1 MIRRIGLLLPTGA
14 AGLTRVLQLVL
25 LVVLTR
31 LAEGSA
37 QGALVTGFA
46 LLSSFAIITD
56 SGAANFLLSLPRTRL
71 TRSVHTRAVGFHAG
85 LGSLGAAVAV
95 LITVAAASSIPGE
108 AVLLLVALG
117 VSQVLDSLTRTI
129 RAPLLVGRRDASYAF
144 PDLALVVLKAVPL
157 AIAVLV
163 PEILVLLAFPI
174 VSLVVTAGTWIAV
187 RRDLATTSDE
197 PVRVFPQILEFGLSG
212 SLSALYSQAPLVLGT
227 AILGVD
233 AVTPLALAYRV
244 VQPLEVLPAT
254 LSQQLIPRIRAAVRP
269 ARAYWWRFALGGLV
283 LAGILAL
290 LRGPVE
296 QVFGGDAFDQ
306 AIFLVV
312 LLSVAPKF
320 GNYALMAYAMGSGL
334 VRVRL
339 TATIV
344 TGVVAVALTLVAALT
359 AGPALLAG
367 VTLAAELVLSAAIAA
382 LLIRH
387 RHRTVRKEDA

>member
-1 MIRRIGLLLPTGA
+1 MIRRLGLLLPTGA

-31 LAEGSA
+31 VAEGSA
-37 QGALVTGFA
+37 QNALVTGFA

-71 TRSVHTRAVGFHAG
+71 TRSVHARAVAFHAG

-95 LITVAAASSIPGE
+95 VLTIAAASSIPGE

-157 AIAVLV
+157 AIAALV
-163 PEILVLLAFPI
+163 PEALVLLAFPV

-187 RRDLATTSDE
+187 RRGLATTSDE

-254 LSQQLIPRIRAAVRP
+254 LSQQLIPRIRAAGRP

-290 LRGPVE
+290 IREPVE
-296 QVFGGDAFDQ
+296 RVFGGDAFDQ

-334 VRVRL
+334 IRVRL
-339 TATIV
+339 TATVV
-344 TGVVAVALTLVAALT
+344 TGVVAVALTLAACLT

-367 VTLAAELVLSAAIAA
+367 VTLAAELVLSAAIAV
-382 LLIRH
+382 LLIRT
-387 RHRTVRKEDA
+387 RRKEDA

>member
-1 MIRRIGLLLPTGA
+1 
-14 AGLTRVLQLVL
+14 
-25 LVVLTR
+25 
-31 LAEGSA
+31 
-37 QGALVTGFA
+37 
-46 LLSSFAIITD
+46 
-56 SGAANFLLSLPRTRL
+56 
-71 TRSVHTRAVGFHAG
+71 VG
-85 LGSLGAAVAV
+85 
-95 LITVAAASSIPGE
+95 ITVAAASAIPGE
-108 AVLLLVALG
+108 VVLLLVALG

-163 PEILVLLAFPI
+163 PEILVLLAFPL
-174 VSLVVTAGTWIAV
+174 VSLVVTAGTWATV
-187 RRDLATTSDE
+187 RRGLATTADE

-233 AVTPLALAYRV
+233 AIAPLALAYRV

-254 LSQQLIPRIRAAVRP
+254 LSQQLIPRIRAGGRP

-283 LAGILAL
+283 LAGIIAL
-290 LRGPVE
+290 LREPVE
-296 QVFGGDAFDQ
+296 RVFGGDAFDQ
-306 AIFLVV
+306 GVFLVI

-339 TATIV
+339 TATII
-344 TGVVAVALTLVAALT
+344 TGVVAVALTLAVCLT

-367 VTLAAELVLSAAIAA
+367 VTLASEVVLSVAIAA
-382 LLIRH
+382 LLIR
-387 RHRTVRKEDA
+387 TSRKGHA

>member
-1 MIRRIGLLLPTGA
+1 
-14 AGLTRVLQLVL
+14 
-25 LVVLTR
+25 VVL
-31 LAEGSA
+31 
-37 QGALVTGFA
+37 
-46 LLSSFAIITD
+46 
-56 SGAANFLLSLPRTRL
+56 
-71 TRSVHTRAVGFHAG
+71 
-85 LGSLGAAVAV
+85 
-95 LITVAAASSIPGE
+95 TVAAASAIPGE

-157 AIAVLV
+157 AIAALV
-163 PEILVLLAFPI
+163 PEALVLLAFPV

-187 RRDLATTSDE
+187 RRGLPTTGDE

-254 LSQQLIPRIRAAVRP
+254 LSQQLIPRIRTAGRA

-290 LRGPVE
+290 LREPVAR
-296 QVFGGDAFDQ
+296 VFGGDAFDQ
-306 AIFLVV
+306 VVFLVI

-344 TGVVAVALTLVAALT
+344 TGVVAVALTLIACLT
-359 AGPALLAG
+359 AGTALLAG

-387 RHRTVRKEDA
+387 RNVRKEDA

>member
-1 MIRRIGLLLPTGA
+1 MIRRLGLLLPTGA

-25 LVVLTR
+25 LVALTH
-31 LAEGSA
+31 LSA
-37 QGALVTGFA
+37 GPDGNALVTGFA

-56 SGAANFLLSLPRTRL
+56 SGAANFLLSLPRQSL
-71 TRSVHTRAVGFHAG
+71 TRGVHARAVAFHAG
-85 LGSLGAAVAV
+85 LGTVGAAIAV
-95 LITVAAASSIPGE
+95 LLTVAAASTASRE
-108 AVLLLVALG
+108 TVLLLVALG

-163 PEILVLLAFPI
+163 PELLVLLAFPL
-174 VSLVVTAGTWIAV
+174 VSLVVTAGTWVAV
-187 RRDLATTSDE
+187 RRDLASTSAE

-244 VQPLEVLPAT
+244 VQPLEVVPAT
-254 LSQQLIPRIRAAVRP
+254 LSQQLIPRIRTAGRG

-283 LAGILAL
+283 LAGIIAL
-290 LRGPVE
+290 IREPVE

-306 AIFLVV
+306 VVFLVI

-334 VRVRL
+334 IRVRL
-339 TATIV
+339 TATVV
-344 TGVVAVALTLVAALT
+344 TGIVAVVLTLLACLT
-359 AGPALLAG
+359 AGTVLLAG
-367 VTLAAELVLSAAIAA
+367 VTLVSELVLSAAIAA
-382 LLIRH
+382 LLIRN
-387 RHRTVRKEDA
+387 RRKDTA

>member
-1 MIRRIGLLLPTGA
+1 MIRRLGLLLPTGA

-31 LAEGSA
+31 VSEGQA
-37 QGALVTGFA
+37 QNALVTGFA

-71 TRSVHTRAVGFHAG
+71 TRGVHARAVAFHAG
-85 LGSLGAAVAV
+85 LGSLGAAIAV
-95 LITVAAASSIPGE
+95 VIAVAAASTIPDE

-157 AIAVLV
+157 AIAALV
-163 PEILVLLAFPI
+163 PEALVLLAFPA

-187 RRDLATTSDE
+187 RRGLPTVGDA
-197 PVRVFPQILEFGLSG
+197 PVRVFPQILEYGVSG
-212 SLSALYSQAPLVLGT
+212 SLSALSSQAPLVLGT
-227 AILGVD
+227 AILGAD
-233 AVTPLALAYRV
+233 AAAPLALAYRI

-254 LSQQLIPRIRAAVRP
+254 LSQQLIPRVRAAGRP

-290 LRGPVE
+290 LREPVAR
-296 QVFGGDAFDQ
+296 VFGGDAFDQ
-306 AIFLVV
+306 VVFLVI

-344 TGVVAVALTLVAALT
+344 TGVVAVVLTLAAALT
-359 AGPALLAG
+359 AGTALLTG
-367 VTLAAELVLSAAIAA
+367 VTLASELVLSAVIAA
-382 LLIRH
+382 LLIRT
-387 RHRTVRKEDA
+387 RRKEDA

>member
-1 MIRRIGLLLPTGA
+1 MIRRLGLLLPTGA

-25 LVVLTR
+25 LVALTH
-31 LAEGSA
+31 LSAGSA
-37 QGALVTGFA
+37 ANALVTGFA

-56 SGAANFLLSLPRTRL
+56 SGAANFLLSLPRTRI
-71 TRSVHTRAVGFHAG
+71 TRGVHARAVAFHAA
-85 LGSLGAAVAV
+85 LGALGAAVAV
-95 LITVAAASSIPGE
+95 AITVAAASSIPGE

-163 PEILVLLAFPI
+163 PEILVLLVLPL

-244 VQPLEVLPAT
+244 VQPLEVVPAT
-254 LSQQLIPRIRAAVRP
+254 LSQQLIPRIRAAGRP

-283 LAGILAL
+283 LAGIIAL

-306 AIFLVV
+306 AVFLVI

-339 TATIV
+339 TATVI
-344 TGVVAVALTLVAALT
+344 TGVVAVALTLVACLA
-359 AGPALLAG
+359 AGPTLLAG
-367 VTLAAELVLSAAIAA
+367 VTLVSEIVLSVAIAA
-382 LLIRH
+382 LLIRN
-387 RHRTVRKEDA
+387 RRKEDA

>member
-1 MIRRIGLLLPTGA
+1 MIRRLGLLLPTGA

-31 LAEGSA
+31 VSEGQA
-37 QGALVTGFA
+37 QNALVTGFA

-71 TRSVHTRAVGFHAG
+71 TRGVHARAVAFHAG
-85 LGSLGAAVAV
+85 LGSIGAAIAV
-95 LITVAAASSIPGE
+95 VLTVAAASAIPGE

-157 AIAVLV
+157 AIAALV
-163 PEILVLLAFPI
+163 PEALVLLAFPA

-187 RRDLATTSDE
+187 RRGLPTVGDA
-197 PVRVFPQILEFGLSG
+197 PVRVFPQILEYGLSG

-227 AILGVD
+227 AILGAD
-233 AVTPLALAYRV
+233 AAAPLALAYRI

-254 LSQQLIPRIRAAVRP
+254 LSQQLIPRIRAAGRP

-290 LRGPVE
+290 LREPVA

-306 AIFLVV
+306 VVFLVILV
-312 LLSVAPKF
+312 SVAPKF

-344 TGVVAVALTLVAALT
+344 TGVVAVVLTLAAALT
-359 AGPALLAG
+359 AGTALLAG
-367 VTLAAELVLSAAIAA
+367 VTLASELVLSAVIAA
-382 LLIRH
+382 LLIRT
-387 RHRTVRKEDA
+387 RNVRKEDA

>member
-1 MIRRIGLLLPTGA
+1 MIRRLGLLLPTGA

-25 LVVLTR
+25 LVALTH
-31 LAEGSA
+31 LSA
-37 QGALVTGFA
+37 GPDGNALVTGFA

-56 SGAANFLLSLPRTRL
+56 SGAANFLLSLPRASL
-71 TRSVHTRAVGFHAG
+71 TRGVHARAVAFHAG
-85 LGSLGAAVAV
+85 LGTIGAAVAV
-95 LITVAAASSIPGE
+95 LLTVAAASTASRE
-108 AVLLLVALG
+108 TVLLLVALG

-163 PEILVLLAFPI
+163 PELLVLLAFPL

-187 RRDLATTSDE
+187 RRDLATTSDA

-233 AVTPLALAYRV
+233 AVTPLAIAYRV

-254 LSQQLIPRIRAAVRP
+254 LSQQLIPRIRTAGRS

-283 LAGILAL
+283 LAGIIAL
-290 LRGPVE
+290 IREPVE

-306 AIFLVV
+306 VVFLVI

-334 VRVRL
+334 IRVRL

-344 TGVVAVALTLVAALT
+344 TGVVAVVLTLVACLT
-359 AGPALLAG
+359 AGTVLLAG
-367 VTLAAELVLSAAIAA
+367 VTLVSELVLSAAIAA
-382 LLIRH
+382 LLIRN
-387 RHRTVRKEDA
+387 RRKDVA

>member
-1 MIRRIGLLLPTGA
+1 MIRRLGLLLPTGA

-37 QGALVTGFA
+37 QSALVTGFA

-71 TRSVHTRAVGFHAG
+71 TRSVHARAVGFHAA
-85 LGSLGAAVAV
+85 LGTLGAAVAV
-95 LITVAAASSIPGE
+95 LITVAAASSMPGE

-163 PEILVLLAFPI
+163 PEILVLLAFPL
-174 VSLVVTAGTWIAV
+174 VSLVATAGTWIAV
-187 RRDLATTSDE
+187 RRGRATTSDE
-197 PVRVFPQILEFGLSG
+197 PVRVFPQILEYGLSG

-254 LSQQLIPRIRAAVRP
+254 LSQQLIPRIRAAGRP

-290 LRGPVE
+290 LRSPVE
-296 QVFGGDAFDQ
+296 QVFGGGAFDQ

-339 TATIV
+339 TATVV
-344 TGVVAVALTLVAALT
+344 TGVVAVILTLVAALT

-367 VTLAAELVLSAAIAA
+367 VTLAAELVLSAAIAV
-382 LLIRH
+382 LLVRS
-387 RHRTVRKEDA
+387 RRKEDA